1 MRSLRF
7 IAGLGLAGLASAI
20 AAYMLLSYV
29 QGVRQEN
36 AVALHAEEIFRS
48 PDSFV
53 AGNPEGD
60 VSVVA
65 FFDYNCPY
73 CRQGPPALSRL
84 IAADGKVRLVL
95 KELPVLG
102 ADSEAVARIAQAA
115 IAQGKYLELYERLIA
130 EPGRATKDEALRLAS
145 ELGLDTAK
153 LEQDAQG
160 PVVEGA
166 IAANKRLADRL
177 GWRVCPSI
185 SSATRRRRRARTSTI
200 VSSLLWLKFARTAA
214 APPADPERAG
224 RPDSVGHGER
234 YGNGAASR
242 ANAGPNR
249 TSKSKAGN
257 PAHGSPADALLGRGS
272 AAHGP
277 GREGDDSRQRLREG

>member
-1 MRSLRF
+1 
-7 IAGLGLAGLASAI
+7 
-20 AAYMLLSYV
+20 MLLSYV

-177 GWRVCPSI
+177 GVEGVPFYL
-185 SSATRRRRRARTSTI
+185 
-200 VSSLLWLKFARTAA
+200 VGDQA
-214 APPADPERAG
+214 APASEDLYDRLVAAVAEIRENGCRA
-224 RPDSVGHGER
+224 
-234 YGNGAASR
+234 AC
-242 ANAGPNR
+242 
-249 TSKSKAGN
+249 
-257 PAHGSPADALLGRGS
+257 
-272 AAHGP
+272 
-277 GREGDDSRQRLREG
+277 